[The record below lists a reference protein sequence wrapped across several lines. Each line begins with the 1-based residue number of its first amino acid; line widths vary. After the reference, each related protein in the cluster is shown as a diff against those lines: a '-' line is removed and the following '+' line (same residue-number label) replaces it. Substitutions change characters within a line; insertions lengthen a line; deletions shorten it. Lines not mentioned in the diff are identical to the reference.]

1 MVARGRGK
9 WMEKMSE
16 GSQKVKM
23 PIMYVLD
30 VFMLLYIIHDNYNW
44 QYCDI
49 YWMFANTVV
58 NLKFSSKEENIYNY
72 VRW

>member
-1 MVARGRGK
+1 
-9 WMEKMSE
+9 MEKMSE